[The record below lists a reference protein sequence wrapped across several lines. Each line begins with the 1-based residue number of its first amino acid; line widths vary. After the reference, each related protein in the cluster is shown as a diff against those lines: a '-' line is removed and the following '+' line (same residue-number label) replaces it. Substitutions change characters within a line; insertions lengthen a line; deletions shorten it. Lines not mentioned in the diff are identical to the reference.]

1 MLHHSVKSEGAPEMK
16 YNILVTKVAGNGYVA
31 RPVQWPEVVASGEDE
46 AEAIAAVRQALAEFL
61 TSSRIVEIELPTT
74 GQPVEDPWLQF
85 AGMWSAMPDEQ
96 WDRFQASIAEVRQLI
111 DQQQESIQPKTA
123 A

>member
-1 MLHHSVKSEGAPEMK
+1 MK
-16 YNILVTKVAGNGYVA
+16 YNILLTKVAGNGYVA

-46 AEAIAAVRQALAEFL
+46 AEAIAAVRQALATFL
-61 TSSRIVEIELPTT
+61 TSSRIVEIELPATD
-74 GQPVEDPWLQF
+74 QPIEDPWLQF

-96 WDRFQASIAEVRQLI
+96 WEHFQASIAEARRVI
-111 DQQQESIQPKTA
+111 EQQQESIQREVA